1 MHYIENIVSIMK
13 NNLSSD
19 HIELLTPAE
28 LAKRLRVSPITLRKW
43 ADKGLLQSKTTLGGH
58 RRYPLSEVERL
69 LQLHSQPNNSLIQI
83 MIVDDDLFV
92 SAILQEFLSGLSTSI
107 VVEIA
112 NDGFAA
118 GRKLTTFM
126 PNIILLDLMMPGMN
140 GFEVCRQIKNDPS
153 TAQIRVIAMTGYP
166 TEENIK
172 LILSAGAEAC
182 LAKPVDHGELL
193 AALNLPQGLAII

>member
-1 MHYIENIVSIMK
+1 MK
-13 NNLSSD
+13 NNLSATDS
-19 HIELLTPAE
+19 EPLTPAE
-28 LAKRLRVSPITLRKW
+28 LAKRLGVSPITLRKW
-43 ADKGLLQSKTTLGGH
+43 ANMGLLRSQTTVGGH

-69 LQLHSQPNNSLIQI
+69 LQRQSQPSNSQLQI
-83 MIVDDDLFV
+83 MIVDDDPFV
-92 SAILQEFLSGLSTSI
+92 STILQDFLSGLSKSI

-118 GRKLTTFM
+118 GRKLATFM
-126 PNIILLDLMMPGMN
+126 PGIILLDLMMPGMN

-172 LILSAGAEAC
+172 QILSAGAEAC
-182 LAKPVDHGELL
+182 IAKPVDHSELL
-193 AALNLPQGLAII
+193 AVLITPQPRPGSESARLTATRK